1 MREDIYCVWL
11 SECKHLNNK
20 KRKFL
25 TDLFEGAGNVYKAS
39 ESELAASI
47 TAYGEIFGKSGKYPL
62 KFDKDL
68 KKAEDS
74 IRRAQAFGSEIIAYD
89 SPDYPVH
96 LKEIA
101 DPPMVL
107 YSRGTKELMKTPGI
121 GIVGTRRSSQY
132 GRWAAFEI
140 AKRVAQCGVP
150 VISGMAEGIDSAAHA
165 GCLSTGTGTVAVFG
179 TGIDLCFP
187 ASNRKLCRQIIDQG
201 LILSEFSPGEKGFA
215 AYFPLRN
222 RVISALSKA
231 VIVVEGAIKSGSI
244 ITASLAADQGRDV
257 FAVPGN
263 INQPNSVG
271 CNKLISEGAFPIMDL
286 DDVTSVLGIKTQ
298 AENKRHLDL
307 SSEEKRLY
315 SIVQQNGSLARE
327 ILFKSF
333 GGPVQNAA
341 SLLTILEL
349 KGFVKAEGSKIC
361 VAK

>member
-1 MREDIYCVWL
+1 MHKTLYYVWL

-25 TDLFEGAGNVYKAS
+25 TELFGDAENVYRAS
-39 ESELAASI
+39 ESELLASI
-47 TAYGEIFGKSGKYPL
+47 TAYSEIFGRSGKFPS

-68 KKAEDS
+68 QQAEDS
-74 IRRAQAFGSEIIAYD
+74 IKRAKDFGADIIAYD
-89 SPDYPVH
+89 SPDYPEH

-107 YSRGTKELMKTPGI
+107 YSRGEKELIKKPVI
-121 GIVGTRRSSQY
+121 AVVGTRRSSQY

-140 AKRVAQCGVP
+140 AKRVAQCGIP
-150 VISGMAEGIDSAAHA
+150 VVSGMAEGIDSAAHA
-165 GCLSTGTGTVAVFG
+165 GCLSTGMGTVAVFG

-187 ASNRKLCRQIIDQG
+187 ASNRKLCRQIVEEG
-201 LILSEFSPGEKGFA
+201 LTLSEFSPGERGIA

-222 RVISALSKA
+222 RIISALSKS
-231 VIVVEGAIKSGSI
+231 VIVVEGAIKSGSL

-286 DDVTSVLGIKTQ
+286 EEVTSVLGIKSHS
-298 AENKRHLDL
+298 ENKRYLDL

-315 SIVQQNGSLARE
+315 AIVEQNGSLAR
-327 ILFKSF
+327 
-333 GGPVQNAA
+333 NA
-341 SLLTILEL
+341 
-349 KGFVKAEGSKIC
+349 F
-361 VAK
+361 

>member
-1 MREDIYCVWL
+1 MDEYIYCVWL
-11 SECKHLNNK
+11 SQCKYLNNRA
-20 KRKFL
+20 RKFL
-25 TDLFEGAGNVYKAS
+25 IELFGSAKAVYGASDNELKAS
-39 ESELAASI
+39 ME
-47 TAYGEIFGKSGKYPL
+47 AYREIFGNHRKSSL
-62 KFDKDL
+62 IFDKSLDKAEYSI
-68 KKAEDS
+68 KKAKDFE
-74 IRRAQAFGSEIIAYD
+74 AFLLTYEQD
-89 SPDYPVH
+89 DYPEH
-96 LKEIA
+96 LKEIS
-101 DPPMVL
+101 DPPLVL
-107 YSRGTKELMKTPGI
+107 YGKGSKELIQSPGI
-121 GIVGTRRSSQY
+121 AIVGTRRSSQY

-140 AKRVAQCGVP
+140 SKRVGQCGVA

-165 GCLSTGTGTVAVFG
+165 GCLSAGTGTVAVFG

-187 ASNRKLCRQIIDQG
+187 ASNKKLCRQITEEG
-201 LILSEFSPGEKGFA
+201 LILSEFSPQERGIA

-231 VIVVEGAIKSGSI
+231 VIVVEAAMKSGSV

-286 DDVTSVLGIKTQ
+286 EDVASVLDLVSCT
-298 AENKRHLDL
+298 ENKRYINL
-307 SSEEKRLY
+307 SKEEKRLF
-315 SIVQQNGSLARE
+315 SMVEQNGTLSRE

-333 GGPVQNAA
+333 GGSVQAAA

-349 KGFVKAEGSKIC
+349 KGFLKAEGSKIY